1 MRLSWGRRYGWGYD
15 AIKLVAACC
24 TFILIDVYL
33 GGLPM
38 NIDKK
43 INLKFKKQK
52 SNSIEDSSTYQ
63 VDGKVF
69 IVTPVFRNEASE
81 TLGDILLKLM
91 KTENAF

>member
-1 MRLSWGRRYGWGYD
+1 MRLSEGRRCMWGYD

-69 IVTPVFRNEASE
+69 IVTPLFSDEASE
-81 TLGDILLKLM
+81 TLDH
-91 KTENAF
+91 

>member
-1 MRLSWGRRYGWGYD
+1 MWGYD

-38 NIDKK
+38 NMDKK

-63 VDGKVF
+63 V
-69 IVTPVFRNEASE
+69 
-81 TLGDILLKLM
+81 
-91 KTENAF
+91 

>member
-1 MRLSWGRRYGWGYD
+1 MRLSGGRRYVRGYD
-15 AIKLVAACC
+15 AKKLVDACC
-24 TFILIDVYL
+24 TFILIDGCF

-38 NIDKK
+38 NMDKK

-63 VDGKVF
+63 VEGKVF
-69 IVTPVFRNEASE
+69 IVTPVFRDEASE

>member
-1 MRLSWGRRYGWGYD
+1 MRLSEGRRCMWGYD

-38 NIDKK
+38 NMDKK

-63 VDGKVF
+63 VEG
-69 IVTPVFRNEASE
+69 IV
-81 TLGDILLKLM
+81 LKLM

>member
-1 MRLSWGRRYGWGYD
+1 MRLSGGRRYRQGYD

-24 TFILIDVYL
+24 TFILIDGCF

-43 INLKFKKQK
+43 TNLKFKKQK
-52 SNSIEDSSTYQ
+52 SNSLEDSCTYQ

-69 IVTPVFRNEASE
+69 IVTPVFRDEASE

>member
-1 MRLSWGRRYGWGYD
+1 MRLSGGRRYEWDYD

-69 IVTPVFRNEASE
+69 IITPVFRHVASE

-91 KTENAF
+91 KTDIVF

>member
-1 MRLSWGRRYGWGYD
+1 MRLSEGRRCMWGYD

-63 VDGKVF
+63 VDGKFF
-69 IVTPVFRNEASE
+69 IVTPLFRDEASE

-91 KTENAF
+91 KSENTF

>member
-1 MRLSWGRRYGWGYD
+1 MRLSGGRRYRRGYD

-38 NIDKK
+38 NIEKK

-69 IVTPVFRNEASE
+69 IVTPVFRDEASE

>member
-1 MRLSWGRRYGWGYD
+1 MRLSGGRRCMWGYD

-24 TFILIDVYL
+24 TFILTDVYL

-38 NIDKK
+38 NMDKK

-63 VDGKVF
+63 VEGKVF
-69 IVTPVFRNEASE
+69 IVTPVFRDEASE

>member
-1 MRLSWGRRYGWGYD
+1 MRLSGGRRYRQGYD

-38 NIDKK
+38 NMDKK

-69 IVTPVFRNEASE
+69 IVTPLFRDEASE

-91 KTENAF
+91 KSENTF

>member
-1 MRLSWGRRYGWGYD
+1 MWGYD

-24 TFILIDVYL
+24 IFILIDVYL

-38 NIDKK
+38 NMDKK

-63 VDGKVF
+63 VEGKVF
-69 IVTPVFRNEASE
+69 IVTPVFRDEVSE

>member
-1 MRLSWGRRYGWGYD
+1 MRLSGGRRYVWGYD

-38 NIDKK
+38 NIEKK

-69 IVTPVFRNEASE
+69 IVTPVFRDEASE